1 MVMETSALV
10 EFLVGSDNIAERVR
24 TATSG
29 EVLAAPHSIDLECA
43 STLRG
48 LVRGRKLP
56 AREAERALDI
66 LARIS
71 LKRYGHLPLLSRIW
85 QLRDNVWPYDAAYVA
100 LAESLEA
107 DLVTVDGKFE
117 KIPGLICRVRNLRIS
132 S

>member
-10 EFLVGSDNIAERVR
+10 EFLVGSDNTAERVR
-24 TATSG
+24 TAVSG

-56 AREAERALDI
+56 AGEAERALDV
-66 LARIS
+66 LARVS
-71 LKRYGHLPLLSRIW
+71 LRRYGHLPLLSRIW
-85 QLRDNVWPYDAAYVA
+85 QLRDNAWPYDAAYVA

-117 KIPGLICRVRNLRIS
+117 KIPGLRCRVRNMRIAS
-132 S
+132 

>member
-1 MVMETSALV
+1 METSALV

-24 TATSG
+24 AAVSG

-56 AREAERALDI
+56 AAEAERALDV

-71 LKRYGHLPLLSRIW
+71 LQRYGHLALLSRIW
-85 QLRDNVWPYDAAYVA
+85 QLRHNTWPYDAAYVA
-100 LAESLEA
+100 LAESLDAE
-107 DLVTVDGKFE
+107 LVTVDGKFE
-117 KIPGLICRVRNLRIS
+117 RVPGLNCRLRNLRTAG
-132 S
+132 